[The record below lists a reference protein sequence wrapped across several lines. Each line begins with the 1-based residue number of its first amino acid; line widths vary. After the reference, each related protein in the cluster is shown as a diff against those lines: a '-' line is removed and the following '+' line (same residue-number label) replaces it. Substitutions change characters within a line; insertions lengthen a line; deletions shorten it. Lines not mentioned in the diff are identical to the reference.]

1 MIVRRLFLSLFGL
14 SLSLIIF
21 AAGAGADPLA
31 AQDTTDATGDAT
43 AAVAVTVQGV
53 AVNGTG
59 GGAAPAG
66 LPITL
71 HSIDRV
77 AGRVATIEATT
88 GPDGGFRFEDV
99 AILDDG
105 SYALVM
111 DFDGMRYSSM
121 LQPEEL
127 SNSRSE
133 PVALTVYETT
143 RDVSVVQVQR
153 QAMIIADVNRGDRQI
168 TALEFLSITN
178 AGDRTLLPEL
188 TNITNPNE
196 ISFLRFSLPPEATE
210 LDVQS
215 NLSGG
220 DIISIGAGFAIT
232 SPVIPGDY
240 RINYSY
246 KFPYENDA
254 VTFNQRLIQGAL
266 VYQVLAPK
274 RLDGIQVAP
283 LEAMPDIDING
294 MVYRV
299 WESRD
304 LQPRQ
309 GVTLE
314 LSQLPQP
321 GLLSRMERAAT
332 DGGLW
337 QTAIPIM
344 LGIALAAVLI
354 YAWFRGLRVATV
366 GDGPVTY
373 NTGAQFRRQTLIQSI
388 AALDNRF
395 EQSRIPEAEY
405 RSHRERLLNQIR
417 LTGNPAN
424 SGDSGN
430 PGNPGN
436 PIDPIDP
443 SGPVNPAEDDRS
455 PAT

>member
-1 MIVRRLFLSLFGL
+1 MIVRRLFLGLFGL

-31 AQDTTDATGDAT
+31 AQDTPDETGDAT
-43 AAVAVTVQGV
+43 AAVTVTATVRGV
-53 AVNGTG
+53 AVNRTG

-88 GPDGGFRFEDV
+88 GPDGGFRFENV

-153 QAMIIADVNRGDRQI
+153 QAMIIADVNQGDRQI

-196 ISFLRFSLPPEATE
+196 ISFLRFSLPPEATD

-220 DIISIGAGFAIT
+220 DIITIGTGFAIT

-254 VTFNQRLIQGAL
+254 VTFQQRLIQGAL

-274 RLDGIQVAP
+274 RLEGIQVAP
-283 LEAMPDIDING
+283 LEAMPDIDVNG

-304 LQPRQ
+304 LPPRQ

-321 GLLSRMERAAT
+321 SLLSRMERAVT

-337 QTAIPIM
+337 QTAIPIV

-354 YAWFRGLRVATV
+354 YAWFRGPRVATV
-366 GDGPVTY
+366 PEGPVTY
-373 NTGAQFRRQTLIQSI
+373 TGAQFRRQALIQSI

-395 EQSRIPEAEY
+395 EQSRLPEAEY
-405 RSHRERLLNQIR
+405 RSHRERLLDQIR
-417 LTGNPAN
+417 LTGDPAN
-424 SGDSGN
+424 SGN

-436 PIDPIDP
+436 PSDPID
-443 SGPVNPAEDDRS
+443 SSNPVNPAGDERS